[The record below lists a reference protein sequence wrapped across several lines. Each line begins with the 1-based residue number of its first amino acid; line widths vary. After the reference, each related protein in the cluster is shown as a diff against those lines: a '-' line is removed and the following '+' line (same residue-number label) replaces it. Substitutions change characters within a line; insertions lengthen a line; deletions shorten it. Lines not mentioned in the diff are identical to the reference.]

1 MWHSVAGK
9 QYAWA
14 ADEFLMNPE
23 LKYLSLLPC
32 DLMMSGVHL

>member
-14 ADEFLMNPE
+14 ADEFLMNPV

-32 DLMMSGVHL
+32 DLMMAGVHL